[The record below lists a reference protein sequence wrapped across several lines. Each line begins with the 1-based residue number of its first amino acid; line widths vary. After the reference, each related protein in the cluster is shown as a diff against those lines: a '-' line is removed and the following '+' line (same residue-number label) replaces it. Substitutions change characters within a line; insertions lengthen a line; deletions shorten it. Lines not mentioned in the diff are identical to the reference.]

1 MCIYQGRG
9 TLYYYV
15 MNIIHNKDI
24 GTKQKALAIN
34 LDPKIYGS
42 FAEIGAGQE
51 VAANFFKAGASSG
64 TIAKTMS
71 AYDMTFSD
79 AIYGVQQVKRYVSEH
94 RLISMLDHEYGL
106 LIERLA
112 EQRGNN
118 TTFFA
123 FSDTMSALNYT
134 KTNEGHGWM
143 GVRFQLEPNG
153 QFNDVVLHVKLLDN
167 DTILQQQ
174 AVGIL
179 GVNLMYA
186 CFYYNEIPP
195 VFLLSLIDNL
205 TKDRIQIDMIRFEGP
220 CFTRVDNR
228 LMSLHLV
235 KYGFSDAA
243 VFGPDGKNQQ
253 PSEVLYKKHIVVIR
267 GRFRPIIN
275 VHLDMLSNGVKQF
288 MQEPDV
294 DKDNVM
300 VITELTL
307 QSLKERDADENAD
320 IDEKDFLDRV
330 DILCSLGQTVLI
342 SNFHEYYKLVAYL
355 SKITKLKLGV
365 VLGYPNLEYI
375 FSEEHYKDLP
385 GGILE
390 SFATLFSRKV
400 KLFVYPTLR
409 DGVIWNCLRFYPPPH
424 LIDLYRYL
432 ITNDKI
438 EDIRHYNESNLHV
451 QTDIV
456 LQLIKQGVEGWEQY
470 VPAEVAA
477 MIKDRHLFGYTTETK
492 VDTHIIEKIDEAAVK
507 PPKVV

>member
-1 MCIYQGRG
+1 
-9 TLYYYV
+9 
-15 MNIIHNKDI
+15 MNTVQNTNI

-34 LDPKIYGS
+34 LDPRIYGS
-42 FAEIGAGQE
+42 FAEIGAGQD
-51 VAANFFKAGASSG
+51 VAANFFKAGGSSG

-79 AIYGVQQVKRYVSEH
+79 AIYGVQQIKRYVSEQ

-112 EQRGNN
+112 EQRGGT

-123 FSDTMSALNYT
+123 FSDTMSALNYH

-153 QFNDVVLHVKLLDN
+153 AYNDVVLHVKLLDN
-167 DTILQQQ
+167 DNNLQQQ
-174 AVGIL
+174 AVGVL

-186 CFYYNEIPP
+186 CFYFYENPL
-195 VFLLSLIDNL
+195 VFLLSLMDDL
-205 TKDRIQIDMIRFEGP
+205 SKDRIQIDMIRFEGP
-220 CFTRVDNR
+220 NFTKVDNR

-243 VFGPDGKNQQ
+243 LFGPDGKNQQ
-253 PSEVLYKKHIVVIR
+253 PSEVLHKKHTVVIR
-267 GRFRPIIN
+267 GRFRPLIN
-275 VHLDMLSNGVKQF
+275 VHMDMLNTGVKQF
-288 MQEPDV
+288 LQEPDV
-294 DKDNVM
+294 DKTNVI
-300 VITELTL
+300 VIAELTL
-307 QSLKERDADENAD
+307 QALQERDAVETAE

-355 SKITKLKLGV
+355 STITKLKMGV

-375 FSEEHYKDLP
+375 FSEEHYKELP

-390 SFATLFSRKV
+390 SFAALFSRNV
-400 KLFVYPTLR
+400 KLFIYPTLR
-409 DGVIWNCLRFYPPPH
+409 DGMIMNCLRFYPPPH

-432 ITNDKI
+432 ISNNKI
-438 EDIRHYNESNLHV
+438 EDIRHYHEKNLNV
-451 QTDIV
+451 QTDKV
-456 LQLIKQGVEGWEQY
+456 LQLIKEGASGWEEF

-477 MIKDRHLFGYTTETK
+477 MIKVRCLFGYPC
-492 VDTHIIEKIDEAAVK
+492 AVEPGK
-507 PPKVV
+507 DDAVLKSDDIKTAMDNA

>member
-1 MCIYQGRG
+1 
-9 TLYYYV
+9 
-15 MNIIHNKDI
+15 MNNVHNKDI

-42 FAEIGAGQE
+42 FAEIGAGQD

-79 AIYGVQQVKRYVSEH
+79 AIYGVQQVRRYVSEQ
-94 RLISMLDHEYGL
+94 RLKSMLDHEYSL

-112 EQRGNN
+112 SQRGD
-118 TTFFA
+118 TTNFFA
-123 FSDTMSALNYT
+123 FSDTMSALNYN
-134 KTNEGHGWM
+134 KTNDGHGWM

-153 QFNDVVLHVKLLDN
+153 AFNDVVLHVKLLDN
-167 DTILQQQ
+167 DNNLQQQ
-174 AVGIL
+174 AVGKL

-195 VFLLSLIDNL
+195 VFLLSLMDNL
-205 TKDRIQIDMIRFEGP
+205 SKDRIQIDMIRFEGP
-220 CFTRVDNR
+220 NFTKVDNR

-288 MQEPDV
+288 VQEPDV
-294 DKDNVM
+294 DGKNVT
-300 VITELTL
+300 VVTELTL
-307 QSLKERDADENAD
+307 QSLKERDAGFDAE

-355 SKITKLKLGV
+355 SKITSLKMGV

-375 FSEEHYKDLP
+375 FGEEHYKDLP
-385 GGILE
+385 GGILD

-400 KLFVYPTLR
+400 KLFIYPTLR
-409 DGVIWNCLRFYPPPH
+409 DGVIMNCLRFYPPPH

-432 ITNDKI
+432 IANNKI
-438 EDIRHYNESNLHV
+438 EDIRNYNENNLHV

-456 LQLIKQGVEGWEQY
+456 LQLIKQGVPGWEQY
-470 VPAEVAA
+470 VPAEVAT
-477 MIKDRHLFGYTTETK
+477 MIKDRCLFGFHCDVDPVTGEPVKTDTAATE
-492 VDTHIIEKIDEAAVK
+492 
-507 PPKVV
+507 

>member
-1 MCIYQGRG
+1 
-9 TLYYYV
+9 
-15 MNIIHNKDI
+15 MNTIHNKDI

-34 LDPKIYGS
+34 LDPVIYGS

-51 VAANFFKAGASSG
+51 VAAHFFKAGASSR

-79 AIYGVQQVKRYVSEH
+79 AIYGAQEGRRYVSEP
-94 RLISMLDHEYGL
+94 RLISMLDREYGL

-112 EQRGNN
+112 AQRGN
-118 TTFFA
+118 TTNFFA
-123 FSDTMSALNYT
+123 FSDTVSALNYH

-153 QFNDVVLHVKLLDN
+153 AFNDVVLHVKLQDN
-167 DTILQQQ
+167 DNILQQQ

-179 GVNLMYA
+179 GVNLIYA
-186 CFYYNEIPP
+186 CFYYHEVPP
-195 VFLLSLIDNL
+195 VFLLSLLDNVS
-205 TKDRIQIDMIRFEGP
+205 KDRIQIDMIRFEGP
-220 CFTRVDNR
+220 NFSKVDNR

-235 KYGFSDAA
+235 KYGFSDVA
-243 VFGPDGKNQQ
+243 VFGPDGKNLQ
-253 PSEVLYKKHIVVIR
+253 PSEVLYKKHLVVIR

-275 VHLDMLSNGVKQF
+275 VHLDMLNTGVKQF

-294 DKDNVM
+294 DSSNVM
-300 VITELTL
+300 VFTELTL
-307 QSLKERDADENAD
+307 QSLKERNADETAE

-400 KLFVYPTLR
+400 KLFIYPTLR
-409 DGVIWNCLRFYPPPH
+409 DGVILNCLRFHPPAH

-432 ITNDKI
+432 IANNKI

-451 QTDIV
+451 QTDKV
-456 LQLIKQGVEGWEQY
+456 LQLIKQGADGWEQF
-470 VPAEVAA
+470 VPAEVAT
-477 MIKDRHLFGYTTETK
+477 MIKERCLFGYACEVDFEKEKTTPTDDK
-492 VDTHIIEKIDEAAVK
+492 VGIN
-507 PPKVV
+507 P

>member
-1 MCIYQGRG
+1 MD
-9 TLYYYV
+9 V
-15 MNIIHNKDI
+15 IHNKDL

-42 FAEIGAGQE
+42 FAEIGAGQD

-79 AIYGVQQVKRYVSEH
+79 AIYGAQKGRRYVSEA
-94 RLISMLDHEYGL
+94 RLISMLEKEYGL

-112 EQRGNN
+112 EKRGAS

-123 FSDTMSALNYT
+123 FSDTVSALNYY

-153 QFNDVVLHVKLLDN
+153 AFNDVVLHLKLLDN
-167 DTILQQQ
+167 DNVLQQQ

-179 GVNLMYA
+179 GVNLIYA
-186 CFYYNEIPP
+186 CFYYYKHPT
-195 VFLLSLIDNL
+195 VFLLSLMDNL
-205 TKDRIQIDMIRFEGP
+205 SKDGVQIDMIRFEGP
-220 CFTRVDNR
+220 DFTKVDNR

-243 VFGPDGKNQQ
+243 LFGPDGKNQQ

-267 GRFRPIIN
+267 GRFRPVIN
-275 VHLDMLSNGVKQF
+275 VHMDMLNNGVRQF
-288 MQEPDV
+288 IQEPDV
-294 DKDNVM
+294 DKENVR

-307 QSLKERDADENAD
+307 QSLKERNADETAE

-330 DILCSLGQTVLI
+330 DILCTLGQTVLI
-342 SNFHEYYKLVAYL
+342 SDFHEYYKLVSYL
-355 SKITKLKLGV
+355 SKITKLKVGV

-375 FSEEHYKDLP
+375 FSEEHYKDLE

-400 KLFVYPTLR
+400 KLFIYPTLR
-409 DGVIWNCLRFYPPPH
+409 NGVIWNCLRFNPPSH
-424 LIDLYRYL
+424 LVDLYRYL
-432 ITNDKI
+432 IANNKI
-438 EDIRHYNESNLHV
+438 EDIRHYEERNLQI
-451 QTDIV
+451 QTDKV
-456 LQLIKQGVEGWEQY
+456 LQLIKQGAEGWEEY

-477 MIKDRHLFGYTTETK
+477 IIKERCLFGFPCEVHPVKEDKTSAG
-492 VDTHIIEKIDEAAVK
+492 EALS
-507 PPKVV
+507 

>member
-1 MCIYQGRG
+1 
-9 TLYYYV
+9 
-15 MNIIHNKDI
+15 MNIEYHKDI

-34 LDPKIYGS
+34 LDPEIYGS
-42 FAEIGAGQE
+42 FAEIGAGQD

-71 AYDMTFSD
+71 AYDMTVSD
-79 AIYGVQQVKRYVSEH
+79 AIYGASKVRRYVSEE
-94 RLISMLDHEYGL
+94 RLIAMLDHEYNL

-112 EQRGNN
+112 SERGER

-123 FSDTMSALNYT
+123 FADTVSALNYH

-153 QFNDVVLHVKLLDN
+153 PYNDVVLHVKLLDN
-167 DTILQQQ
+167 DNNMQQQ
-174 AVGIL
+174 AAGTL
-179 GVNLMYA
+179 GVNLLYA
-186 CFYYNEIPP
+186 CFYYNQNPP
-195 VFLLSLIDNL
+195 TFLLSLMDEL
-205 TKDRIQIDMIRFEGP
+205 SRDRIQIDMIRFEGP
-220 CFTRVDNR
+220 DFAKVDNR

-243 VFGPDGKNQQ
+243 LFGPDGKNQQ
-253 PSEVLYKKHIVVIR
+253 PSEVLYKKHAVVVR
-267 GRFRPIIN
+267 GRFRPVIN
-275 VHLDMLSNGVKQF
+275 VHMDMLSTGVKQF

-294 DKDNVM
+294 DKDNV
-300 VITELTL
+300 VVVTELTL
-307 QSLKERDADENAD
+307 QALKERDADQNAD

-342 SNFHEYYKLVAYL
+342 SNFHEYYKLVSYL
-355 SKITKLKLGV
+355 STISKLKLGV

-400 KLFVYPTLR
+400 KLFIYPTLR
-409 DGVIWNCLRFYPPPH
+409 DGIIYNCLRFNPPAH

-432 ITNDKI
+432 IANNKI
-438 EDIRHYNESNLHV
+438 EDIRHYKESNLHV
-451 QTDIV
+451 VTDNV
-456 LQLIKQGVEGWEQY
+456 LDMIKNNTEGWESY

-477 MIKDRHLFGYTTETK
+477 VIKDRCLFGFTCAPHSSGSIVIPGES
-492 VDTHIIEKIDEAAVK
+492 DELADIEDI
-507 PPKVV
+507 

>member
-1 MCIYQGRG
+1 MS
-9 TLYYYV
+9 
-15 MNIIHNKDI
+15 IIHNKDI

-42 FAEIGAGQE
+42 FAEIGAGQD

-71 AYDMTFSD
+71 AYDMTVSD
-79 AIYGVQQVKRYVSEH
+79 AIYGALKVKRYVSES
-94 RLISMLDHEYGL
+94 RLMAMLDHEYSL

-112 EQRGNN
+112 EQRGDN

-123 FSDTMSALNYT
+123 FSDTVSTLNYH
-134 KTNEGHGWM
+134 KTNEAHGWM

-153 QFNDVVLHVKLLDN
+153 PFNDVILHVKLLDTDN
-167 DTILQQQ
+167 NLQQQ
-174 AVGIL
+174 AVGVL
-179 GVNLMYA
+179 GVNLLYA
-186 CFYYNEIPP
+186 CFYYNEVAPA
-195 VFLLSLIDNL
+195 FLLSLMDEL
-205 TKDRIQIDMIRFEGP
+205 SRDRIQIDMIQFEGP
-220 CFTRVDNR
+220 NFEKVDNR

-243 VFGPDGKNQQ
+243 LFGPDGENEQ
-253 PSEVLYKKHIVVIR
+253 PSEALYKKHVVVIR

-275 VHLDMLSNGVKQF
+275 VHMDMLNTGVKQF
-288 MQEPDV
+288 MQEADV
-294 DKDNVM
+294 DNNNV
-300 VITELTL
+300 VVVSELTL
-307 QSLKERDADENAD
+307 QSLVDRDADPNAE

-342 SNFHEYYKLVAYL
+342 SNFHEYYKLVSYL
-355 SKITKLKLGV
+355 SKITSLKLGV

-375 FSEEHYKDLP
+375 FGEEHYKDLP

-400 KLFVYPTLR
+400 KLFIYPTLR
-409 DGVIWNCLRFYPPPH
+409 NGVIMNCLRFYPPPH

-432 ITNDKI
+432 IANNKI
-438 EDIRHYNESNLHV
+438 EDIRNYNEANLHV

-456 LQLIKQGVEGWEQY
+456 LQLIKQGAEGWEQF
-470 VPAEVAA
+470 VPPEVAK
-477 MIKDRHLFGYTTETK
+477 MIKERCLFGYPCAVDPATGEPVKIGET
-492 VDTHIIEKIDEAAVK
+492 AAK
-507 PPKVV
+507 

>member
-1 MCIYQGRG
+1 
-9 TLYYYV
+9 
-15 MNIIHNKDI
+15 MNPIHNKDI

-34 LDPKIYGS
+34 LNPQIYGS

-79 AIYGVQQVKRYVSEH
+79 AIYGVQQVRRYVSEN
-94 RLISMLDHEYGL
+94 RLLSMLDHEYGL

-112 EQRGNN
+112 VQRGDT

-123 FSDTMSALNYT
+123 FSDTMSALNYH
-134 KTNEGHGWM
+134 KTNDGHGWM

-153 QFNDVVLHVKLLDN
+153 AFNNVVLHVKLLDN
-167 DTILQQQ
+167 DNNLQQQ

-179 GVNLMYA
+179 GVNLIYA
-186 CFYYNEIPP
+186 CFYYQEIPP
-195 VFLLSLIDNL
+195 VFLLSLMDDL
-205 TKDRIQIDMIRFEGP
+205 SRDRIQIDMIRFEGP
-220 CFTRVDNR
+220 NFSKVDNR

-243 VFGPDGKNQQ
+243 VFGPDGNNQQ
-253 PSEVLYKKHIVVIR
+253 PSEVLHKKHIVVIR

-275 VHLDMLSNGVKQF
+275 VHLDMLNTGVKQF

-294 DKDNVM
+294 DKNNVV

-307 QSLKERDADENAD
+307 QSLKERDADQSAE

-355 SKITKLKLGV
+355 SKITILKMGV

-375 FSEEHYKDLP
+375 FSEEHYKELP

-400 KLFVYPTLR
+400 KLFIYPTLR
-409 DGVIWNCLRFYPPPH
+409 DGVIWNCLKFTPPQH

-432 ITNDKI
+432 IANNKI
-438 EDIRHYNESNLHV
+438 EDIRHYNESNLHIE
-451 QTDIV
+451 TDKV
-456 LQLIKQGVEGWEQY
+456 LQLIKQGVAGWENY
-470 VPAEVAA
+470 VPAEVAS
-477 MIKDRHLFGYTTETK
+477 MIKERHLFGYSDEKNEAREDINTTGDEVK
-492 VDTHIIEKIDEAAVK
+492 VIL
-507 PPKVV
+507 

>member
-1 MCIYQGRG
+1 MG
-9 TLYYYV
+9 TV
-15 MNIIHNKDI
+15 HNKDI

-34 LDPKIYGS
+34 LDPEIYGS
-42 FAEIGAGQE
+42 FAEIGAGQD

-79 AIYGVQQVKRYVSEH
+79 AIYGVQQVRRYVSEQ

-112 EQRGNN
+112 QQRGNT

-123 FSDTMSALNYT
+123 FSDTISALNYN
-134 KTNEGHGWM
+134 KTNSGHGWM

-153 QFNDVVLHVKLLDN
+153 AFNDVIIHVKLLDN
-167 DTILQQQ
+167 DNNLQQQ

-195 VFLLSLIDNL
+195 IFLLSLMDNL
-205 TKDRIQIDMIRFEGP
+205 SRDSVQIDMIRFEGP
-220 CFTRVDNR
+220 NFIKVDNR

-243 VFGPDGKNQQ
+243 AFGPDGKNLQ

-275 VHLDMLSNGVKQF
+275 VHLDMLTTGVKQF
-288 MQEPDV
+288 KEEPDV
-294 DKDNVM
+294 DKNNVM

-307 QSLKERDADENAD
+307 QSLKERDADESAE

-330 DILCSLGQTVLI
+330 DILCSLGETVLI

-355 SKITKLKLGV
+355 SKITKLKIGV

-375 FSEEHYKDLP
+375 FSEEHYVDLP

-400 KLFVYPTLR
+400 KLFIYPTLR
-409 DGVIWNCLRFYPPPH
+409 DGVIWNCLRFHPPTH

-432 ITNDKI
+432 IANNKI
-438 EDIRHYNESNLHV
+438 EDIRHYNEKNLHI
-451 QTDIV
+451 QTDRV
-456 LQLIKQGVEGWEQY
+456 LEMIKQGEQGWEEY

-477 MIKDRHLFGYTTETK
+477 MIKDRCLFGYACEVDPAKNATGATERH
-492 VDTHIIEKIDEAAVK
+492 V
-507 PPKVV
+507 

>member
-1 MCIYQGRG
+1 
-9 TLYYYV
+9 
-15 MNIIHNKDI
+15 MNTIHNKDI

-34 LDPKIYGS
+34 LDPEIYGS
-42 FAEIGAGQE
+42 FAEIGAGQD

-79 AIYGVQQVKRYVSEH
+79 AIYGVQQVRRYVSEQ

-112 EQRGNN
+112 EQRGNT

-123 FSDTMSALNYT
+123 FSDTMSALNYH

-153 QFNDVVLHVKLLDN
+153 VFNDVVLHVKLLDN
-167 DTILQQQ
+167 DNNLQQQ
-174 AVGIL
+174 AVGTL

-186 CFYYNEIPP
+186 CFYYHQNPP
-195 VFLLSLIDNL
+195 VFLFSLMDGLSRDH
-205 TKDRIQIDMIRFEGP
+205 IQIDMIRFEGP
-220 CFTRVDNR
+220 NFSKVDNR

-243 VFGPDGKNQQ
+243 LFGPDGKNLQ

-275 VHLDMLSNGVKQF
+275 VHLDMLNTGVKQF
-288 MQEPDV
+288 LQEPDV
-294 DKDNVM
+294 DKTNVI
-300 VITELTL
+300 VVAELTL
-307 QSLKERDADENAD
+307 QSLKERHADQTAE

-355 SKITKLKLGV
+355 SKITKLKMGV

-400 KLFVYPTLR
+400 KLFIYPTLR

-432 ITNDKI
+432 IANNKI
-438 EDIRHYNESNLHV
+438 EDIRHYNENNLHV
-451 QTDIV
+451 QTDKV
-456 LQLIKQGVEGWEQY
+456 LQLIKQGADGWEQY

-477 MIKDRHLFGYTTETK
+477 MIKDRCLLGFHCENNPVKEDMTTTG
-492 VDTHIIEKIDEAAVK
+492 DDPGHILDSV
-507 PPKVV
+507 

>member
-1 MCIYQGRG
+1 MS
-9 TLYYYV
+9 
-15 MNIIHNKDI
+15 IIHNKDI

-42 FAEIGAGQE
+42 FAEIGAGQD

-71 AYDMTFSD
+71 AYDMTVSD
-79 AIYGVQQVKRYVSEH
+79 AIYGALKVKRYVSES
-94 RLISMLDHEYGL
+94 RLMAMLNHEYNL

-112 EQRGNN
+112 EQRGSN

-123 FSDTMSALNYT
+123 FSDTVSTLNYH
-134 KTNEGHGWM
+134 KTNEAHGWM

-153 QFNDVVLHVKLLDN
+153 PFNDVILHVKLLDTDN
-167 DTILQQQ
+167 NLQQQ
-174 AVGIL
+174 AVGVL
-179 GVNLMYA
+179 GVNLLYA
-186 CFYYNEIPP
+186 CFYYNEVAPA
-195 VFLLSLIDNL
+195 FLLSLMDEL
-205 TKDRIQIDMIRFEGP
+205 SRDRIQIDMIQFEGP
-220 CFTRVDNR
+220 NFEKVDNR

-243 VFGPDGKNQQ
+243 LFGPDGENEQ
-253 PSEVLYKKHIVVIR
+253 PSEALYKKHVVVIR

-275 VHLDMLSNGVKQF
+275 VHLDMLNTGVKQF

-294 DKDNVM
+294 DNKNV
-300 VITELTL
+300 VVVTELTL
-307 QSLKERDADENAD
+307 QSLVERDADPNSE

-342 SNFHEYYKLVAYL
+342 SNFHEYYKLVSYL
-355 SKITKLKLGV
+355 SKITSLKLGV

-400 KLFVYPTLR
+400 KLFIYPTLR
-409 DGVIWNCLRFYPPPH
+409 NGVIMNCLRFYPPPH

-432 ITNDKI
+432 IANNKI
-438 EDIRHYNESNLHV
+438 EDIRNYNENNLHV

-456 LQLIKQGVEGWEQY
+456 LQLIKQGADGWEQF
-470 VPAEVAA
+470 VPPEVAT
-477 MIKDRHLFGYTTETK
+477 MIKARCLFGYPCA
-492 VDTHIIEKIDEAAVK
+492 VDPATGEPAKIDETATTK
-507 PPKVV
+507 S

>member
-1 MCIYQGRG
+1 MD
-9 TLYYYV
+9 
-15 MNIIHNKDI
+15 IIHNTYI

-42 FAEIGAGQE
+42 FAEIGAGQD

-79 AIYGVQQVKRYVSEH
+79 AIYGAQQVKRYVSEQ
-94 RLISMLDHEYGL
+94 RLISMLEHEYGL

-112 EQRGNN
+112 QLRGDT

-123 FSDTMSALNYT
+123 FSATFSALNYH

-153 QFNDVVLHVKLLDN
+153 VFHDVVIHVKLLDN
-167 DTILQQQ
+167 DNNLQQQ

-186 CFYYNEIPP
+186 CFYYNEVPP
-195 VFLLSLIDNL
+195 VFLLSLMDNL
-205 TKDRIQIDMIRFEGP
+205 SKDRIQIDMIRFEGP
-220 CFTRVDNR
+220 HFEKVDNR

-243 VFGPDGKNQQ
+243 LFGPHGKNLQ

-267 GRFRPIIN
+267 GRFRPLIN

-288 MQEPDV
+288 LQEPDV
-294 DKDNVM
+294 DKENVE

-307 QSLKERDADENAD
+307 QALKERNAD
-320 IDEKDFLDRV
+320 PTAEIDEKDFLDRV

-400 KLFVYPTLR
+400 KLFIYPTLR
-409 DGVIWNCLRFYPPPH
+409 DEVILNCLRFYPPPH

-432 ITNDKI
+432 ITNNKI
-438 EDIRHYNESNLHV
+438 EDIRHYKEANLNV
-451 QTDIV
+451 DTDNV
-456 LQLIKQGVEGWEQY
+456 LQLIKQGADGWEEY
-470 VPAEVAA
+470 VPAEVAT
-477 MIKDRHLFGYTTETK
+477 MIKERQLFGYYHRDNAAKEAMNINSNDLETL
-492 VDTHIIEKIDEAAVK
+492 
-507 PPKVV
+507 